1 MKAAK
6 MGRPE
11 DHHETNGNAELPDK
25 KNQFNCKRQFQG
37 AGRGA
42 RHTVVNASGFT
53 SQMRPA
59 KRALQDDTNS
69 WNPIPDALSLA
80 AQAIR

>member
-1 MKAAK
+1 MKQMA
-6 MGRPE
+6 MQNCL
-11 DHHETNGNAELPDK
+11 TK
-25 KNQFNCKRQFQG
+25 KINSTASASF
-37 AGRGA
+37 RGA